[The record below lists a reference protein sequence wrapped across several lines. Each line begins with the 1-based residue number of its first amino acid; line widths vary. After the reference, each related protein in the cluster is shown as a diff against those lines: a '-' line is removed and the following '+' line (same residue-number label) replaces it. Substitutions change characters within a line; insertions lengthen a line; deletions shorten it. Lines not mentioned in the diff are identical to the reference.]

1 MRRFVF
7 SELWWRV
14 RALAYALSLLCGI
27 TPCVFAQKASVSA
40 FDAAHFRIWGY
51 IPYWDDTKV
60 GGFATSGMYSHVSDV
75 LFFGSARPDSTGAVT
90 NLYPNTT
97 ATLRSQAQT
106 YGFNLHLSFMAV
118 SGGQSVSTTWS
129 NIVNSPT
136 ARAKFVTDVKAL
148 MDGGAGTADD
158 MKGFNFD
165 WERPATDSEWG
176 NYTQLARELRAALN
190 PTGTEGREV
199 SVCDYGSTDSDWDD
213 TSLFDAKV
221 YDQLMMMVYHI
232 GATSSGSWANT
243 KLALTGQGAS
253 KAFSNDQIAVGVGTW
268 GTGIDPDG
276 NGPLGKPPTVTLPQ
290 IITANGGSLPYDQ
303 ASFTGTI
310 GSSTGTWNI
319 ESRKQVREKTQLAL
333 DRGMPG
339 MFTWDITYDATS
351 NLGLHRVMHHY
362 MAVKRD
368 VPDLNLSGKVD
379 ATDATTLANNMGMS
393 LTNTGMTSAAQF
405 DAFYLNGNWEKGDH
419 DGNGFVNQAD
429 ADWLANR
436 YAALGVNL
444 PDRLAYSGTFESL
457 SSSLGLSGRW
467 RAGRTTGGKLLE
479 TSNFKQEANGFLTWS
494 GQGRGATFG
503 SSSFVTIRNQNATEQ
518 SAGQNALARTMQVS
532 LAANIDLSQNQ
543 DTYFKFTVRENTA
556 PLLAGQLASNNRT
569 LSLDFLDASGAS
581 QFDFALRGLQQQ
593 FAIDSVADA
602 GGQDVSTGGF
612 TSSTT
617 YLFVG
622 KISGNGS
629 GANTLQASIF
639 PTGSVVANFTDPGF
653 QWMLTAN
660 GSLGFDPVISAL
672 QFTTRAESNY
682 TVSNIWIGNA
692 ATLLPPTRTSQG
704 DFNQD
709 GIVDASDYTVWRK
722 SLGQTGANM
731 PADGNGNNQID
742 SDDLLTWRF
751 HFGQNLAGAGSGL
764 DSPAGVPEPKSFALA
779 MLCLMICV
787 AIRAR

>member
-1 MRRFVF
+1 
-7 SELWWRV
+7 
-14 RALAYALSLLCGI
+14 
-27 TPCVFAQKASVSA
+27 
-40 FDAAHFRIWGY
+40 
-51 IPYWDDTKV
+51 
-60 GGFATSGMYSHVSDV
+60 
-75 LFFGSARPDSTGAVT
+75 
-90 NLYPNTT
+90 
-97 ATLRSQAQT
+97 
-106 YGFNLHLSFMAV
+106 
-118 SGGQSVSTTWS
+118 
-129 NIVNSPT
+129 
-136 ARAKFVTDVKAL
+136 
-148 MDGGAGTADD
+148 
-158 MKGFNFD
+158 
-165 WERPATDSEWG
+165 
-176 NYTQLARELRAALN
+176 
-190 PTGTEGREV
+190 
-199 SVCDYGSTDSDWDD
+199 
-213 TSLFDAKV
+213 
-221 YDQLMMMVYHI
+221 
-232 GATSSGSWANT
+232 
-243 KLALTGQGAS
+243 
-253 KAFSNDQIAVGVGTW
+253 
-268 GTGIDPDG
+268 
-276 NGPLGKPPTVTLPQ
+276 
-290 IITANGGSLPYDQ
+290 
-303 ASFTGTI
+303 
-310 GSSTGTWNI
+310 
-319 ESRKQVREKTQLAL
+319 
-333 DRGMPG
+333 
-339 MFTWDITYDATS
+339 
-351 NLGLHRVMHHY
+351 
-362 MAVKRD
+362 
-368 VPDLNLSGKVD
+368 
-379 ATDATTLANNMGMS
+379 
-393 LTNTGMTSAAQF
+393 
-405 DAFYLNGNWEKGDH
+405 
-419 DGNGFVNQAD
+419 
-429 ADWLANR
+429 
-436 YAALGVNL
+436 
-444 PDRLAYSGTFESL
+444 
-457 SSSLGLSGRW
+457 
-467 RAGRTTGGKLLE
+467 
-479 TSNFKQEANGFLTWS
+479 
-494 GQGRGATFG
+494 
-503 SSSFVTIRNQNATEQ
+503 
-518 SAGQNALARTMQVS
+518 MQVS

-602 GGQDVSTGGF
+602 GGQDVSMGGF

-660 GSLGFDPVISAL
+660 GSLGFDPAISAL

-709 GIVDASDYTVWRK
+709 GIVEASDYTVWRK